1 MRLRT
6 DEAASRPA
14 RELIQQF
21 EPEGR
26 ADGTEDDSELTVS
39 IDSSAE
45 AKGGNRD
52 NGSVIRIEIADARSP
67 EKNRSITEGIDP
79 DGILTEE
86 QQIKRA
92 IYRVLADYF
101 GRSLPWGILTGVKP
115 VRFYQKTAKKFPE
128 ADTKKLLETEYLLS
142 PGNVRLAAEID
153 ALQEPVIA
161 SWRPKTLSLYV
172 GIPVCPAKCSYCS
185 FVSTVLDKKRC
196 LLTDYLPL
204 LENEIRQ
211 TGKLFE
217 EYGCVVD
224 SVYIGGGTPS
234 VLAPDEADRLLKV
247 LEEAFD
253 LGNLREF
260 CFEAGRPDTTG
271 PELLRVLADHGV
283 TRVCLNPQSMNAD
296 TLTAVNRL
304 YPPEKVGEVYGQIRR
319 AGDFDVNMD
328 LILGLAE
335 ESEADFMRS
344 LDEVIA
350 MNPENITVHDLAVKK
365 GTRVKLENG
374 TGDSSRF
381 RPGFFGEIRERLTDA
396 GYLPYYMYRQKYT
409 IGNGENIGWT
419 RPGHESY
426 YNIMMMAEEQTILGI
441 GAGSSGKLFDAGADR
456 FDRVFT
462 EKDLRSYNS
471 RPEELLEKKL
481 AVYRSYLE
489 SGVIDNLRVI

>member
-196 LLTDYLPL
+196 LLTDYLQEHRGADVVPDPYYGDLSDFDYALDLIEDACDGL
-204 LENEIRQ
+204 LEQ
-211 TGKLFE
+211 
-217 EYGCVVD
+217 
-224 SVYIGGGTPS
+224 
-234 VLAPDEADRLLKV
+234 LL
-247 LEEAFD
+247 
-253 LGNLREF
+253 
-260 CFEAGRPDTTG
+260 
-271 PELLRVLADHGV
+271 H
-283 TRVCLNPQSMNAD
+283 
-296 TLTAVNRL
+296 
-304 YPPEKVGEVYGQIRR
+304 
-319 AGDFDVNMD
+319 
-328 LILGLAE
+328 
-335 ESEADFMRS
+335 
-344 LDEVIA
+344 
-350 MNPENITVHDLAVKK
+350 
-365 GTRVKLENG
+365 
-374 TGDSSRF
+374 
-381 RPGFFGEIRERLTDA
+381 
-396 GYLPYYMYRQKYT
+396 
-409 IGNGENIGWT
+409 
-419 RPGHESY
+419 
-426 YNIMMMAEEQTILGI
+426 
-441 GAGSSGKLFDAGADR
+441 
-456 FDRVFT
+456 
-462 EKDLRSYNS
+462 
-471 RPEELLEKKL
+471 
-481 AVYRSYLE
+481 
-489 SGVIDNLRVI
+489 